1 MDARTQ
7 VRWSLVHDHQE
18 GLLAE
23 ARSERLA
30 REGRTEATSRGVS
43 RLVGGVTARR
53 WAAALHI
60 GNPAHPPRPL
70 ASYTGGACHEAG
82 VAGTLN
88 LITLADGRH
97 VLACQPTV
105 ESI

>member
-1 MDARTQ
+1 
-7 VRWSLVHDHQE
+7 L
-18 GLLAE
+18 
-23 ARSERLA
+23 
-30 REGRTEATSRGVS
+30 
-43 RLVGGVTARR
+43 
-53 WAAALHI
+53 
-60 GNPAHPPRPL
+60 RPL
-70 ASYTGGACHEAG
+70 ASYAGAACHEAG

>member
-7 VRWSLVHDHQE
+7 QRWSLVRDHQE

-30 REGRTEATSRGVS
+30 REGRTAATSRGVS
-43 RLVGGVTARR
+43 RLVGGVTAWRR
-53 WAAALHI
+53 AAALHI
-60 GNPAHPPRPL
+60 RTPARPPRPL
-70 ASYTGGACHEAG
+70 ASYAGDACHEAG

-88 LITLADGRH
+88 LITLADGRR
-97 VLACQPTV
+97 VLACQPALETT
-105 ESI
+105 